1 MSNGTA
7 NGLTDINVERPCV
20 ALSSGLMKLFKKIN
34 TKYCQERR
42 SLATGLKYNDG
53 YDDKE
58 GHYIVLS
65 GEEILDRYTV
75 QEVLG
80 KGSFGT
86 VLKCFDEKRQETVA
100 VKITRNGPSFRTQAK
115 FEIEVL
121 LQLNGNSNL
130 NNLVVK
136 LLKVF
141 DWKGHLV
148 LVFELL
154 SYNLFQLIKCTEYSG
169 VSLDLVRKF
178 ALQLIQVL
186 LQLESHNPPIVHCD
200 IKPENILLRDQN
212 RSGIR
217 MIDFGSACFET
228 NKLYSYIQS
237 RFYRSPEV
245 ILRQEYTTA
254 IDRWS
259 LGCVL
264 VELHT
269 GLPLFDGS
277 SEAAQLKKMQRVLG
291 PMPSTMVRSSPAK
304 AKYFSEQEGAYVLK
318 DAPDDTKTLDEVLGV
333 RTGGPRGTRKGQP
346 GHDPA
351 TYAAFADFIKGLL
364 TYEPARRLSCRAALG
379 HPFLAPLIA
388 STSPPQLS

>member
-1 MSNGTA
+1 M
-7 NGLTDINVERPCV
+7 
-20 ALSSGLMKLFKKIN
+20 
-34 TKYCQERR
+34 
-42 SLATGLKYNDG
+42 
-53 YDDKE
+53 
-58 GHYIVLS
+58 
-65 GEEILDRYTV
+65 
-75 QEVLG
+75 
-80 KGSFGT
+80 
-86 VLKCFDEKRQETVA
+86 
-100 VKITRNGPSFRTQAK
+100 
-115 FEIEVL
+115 
-121 LQLNGNSNL
+121 
-130 NNLVVK
+130 
-136 LLKVF
+136 F

-178 ALQLIQVL
+178 ALQLMQVL
-186 LQLESHNPPIVHCD
+186 LQLESHKPPIVHCD

-217 MIDFGSACFET
+217 MIDFGSACFE
-228 NKLYSYIQS
+228 NNRLYSYIQS

-291 PMPSTMVRSSPAK
+291 PIPSAMVKSSPAK
-304 AKYFSEQEGAYVLK
+304 AKYFNEQDGAMYGLK
-318 DAPDDTKTLDEVLGV
+318 DAPDDSKPIEEILGV
-333 RTGGPRGTRKGQP
+333 ATGGPRGSRKGQA
-346 GHDPA
+346 GHDQQ
-351 TYAAFADFIKGLL
+351 TYLAFADFIKGLL
-364 TYEPARRLSCRAALG
+364 TYDPSKRLSCRAALA
-379 HPFLAPLIA
+379 HPFLAPLVA
-388 STSPPQLS
+388 SSAAPALSS